1 MPDCLSL
8 KLVLASERKIARK
21 MGGGR
26 EKTEGLEEEDEKME
40 DDGKC

>member
-1 MPDCLSL
+1 MPDCPSL

-21 MGGGR
+21 MGDGR
-26 EKTEGLEEEDEKME
+26 EKNKGLEGEDEQME